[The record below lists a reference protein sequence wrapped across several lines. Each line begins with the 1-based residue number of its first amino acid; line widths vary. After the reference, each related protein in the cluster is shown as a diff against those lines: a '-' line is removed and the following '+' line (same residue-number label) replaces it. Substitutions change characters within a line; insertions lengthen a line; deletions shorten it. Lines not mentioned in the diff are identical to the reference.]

1 MKDIKGYEGLYAI
14 TSDGKVWSY
23 RKKRYLNL
31 VLCGRGYLQAHLWKN
46 GERKPGLVH
55 RLVAETYIP
64 NPSNLPQVNHKDED
78 KTNNNADN
86 LEWCSAK
93 YNMTYG
99 SRQDENCIP
108 VLCVETNTIYKS
120 MTEAEHKLGVHQ
132 SGISQCCRG
141 IYKTAGG
148 FHWEYALEDRRIK

>member
-23 RKKRYLNL
+23 RKNRYLNL

-46 GERKPGLVH
+46 GERKPCLVH
-55 RLVAETYIP
+55 RLVAEAYVP
-64 NPSNLPQVNHKDED
+64 NPDNLPQVNHRDED
-78 KTNNNADN
+78 KTNNCVSN

-93 YNMTYG
+93 YNMNYG
-99 SRQDENCIP
+99 TRKDESCTP
-108 VLCVETNTIYKS
+108 VLCVEKNTIYKS
-120 MTEAEHKLGVHQ
+120 MGEAQRVLGVWQ

-148 FHWEYALEDRRIK
+148 FHWEFAQDRRTK

>member
-23 RKKRYLNL
+23 RKNRYLNL
-31 VLCGRGYLQAHLWKN
+31 VLCGKGYLQAHLWKN
-46 GERKPGLVH
+46 GNRKPCLIH
-55 RLVAETYIP
+55 RLVAETFIP
-64 NPSNLPQVNHKDED
+64 NPDNLPQVNHRDED
-78 KTNNNADN
+78 KTNNCVGN

-93 YNMTYG
+93 YNMNYG
-99 SRQDENCIP
+99 TRQDENGTP

-120 MTEAEHKLGVHQ
+120 MGEAERSIGVRE

-148 FHWEYALEDRRIK
+148 FHWEYARADRKVK